1 MTDFY
6 EGQPNVK
13 PRWAPRVPMDRIRRL
28 YESVARG
35 LVDDDLLG
43 DVGFRI
49 YLRCKSILVVRD
61 IYERRCLACPAC
73 GQTICLGPA
82 SQVLEG
88 GTQRLRCE
96 SCQWEM
102 PWRDYWLTFRHQ
114 ELGPGGATDIFEEY
128 VGSWEAART
137 EREKVLA
144 IDRVIHQWH
153 WATKVERPSFGLG
166 RPTAVNLI
174 EGNRRD
180 VIAFL
185 DRLSYGECSP
195 DEIVAQ
201 REAWQAGWQEVK
213 ERQAQWRA
221 KRDAKGSSK

>member
-1 MTDFY
+1 MTDSSQ
-6 EGQPNVK
+6 GQPNVK

-35 LVDDDLLG
+35 LVDDDLLA
-43 DVGFRI
+43 DVGFRL

-61 IYERRCLACPAC
+61 IYERRRLPCPAC
-73 GQTICLGPA
+73 GQTVRLGDA
-82 SQVLEG
+82 SQTWDEG
-88 GTQRLRCE
+88 EQWLRCE
-96 SCQWEM
+96 ICQWGL

-128 VGSWEAART
+128 VRSWEAART

-153 WATKVERPSFGLG
+153 WATTARGASLGLG
-166 RPTAVNLI
+166 RPTGVNLI

-185 DRLSYGECSP
+185 DRLSYGEGSP
-195 DEIVAQ
+195 DEI
-201 REAWQAGWQEVK
+201 EATRAEWQAGWQEVK

-221 KRDAKGSSK
+221 KRDTDATD